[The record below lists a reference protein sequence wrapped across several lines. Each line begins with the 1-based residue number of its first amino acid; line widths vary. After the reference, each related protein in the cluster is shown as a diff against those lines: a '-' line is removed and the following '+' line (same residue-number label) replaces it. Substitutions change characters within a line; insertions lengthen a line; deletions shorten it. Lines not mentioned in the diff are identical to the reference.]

1 MQIVEH
7 RNSHGQTYLLVIT
20 IKLTDG
26 SSAMYAVV

>member
-7 RNSHGQTYLLVIT
+7 RNSHEQIYLLVIA